1 TPSALTPAQAQP
13 ALQPDDT
20 TESFVM
26 RWNAWADEANPDRSV
41 INAVAEESDA
51 INAFF
56 EQYRKRYGYGRWVL
70 DDLTQPGHWNHASS
84 IIFGMAPHTRRL
96 RKILTADHAALRFPS
111 RAELVEEVRAEIDA
125 DEPTNRG
132 PVNHAE
138 MLYIGRIDESQQIR
152 NAGIHLSTEASFVIE
167 TSGDLTLIVENIT
180 GMLNAYRLLAER
192 PDPIDALMAV
202 AAEDSA
208 LNLIR
213 STLVRHGVRSRDG
226 ALQRIQD
233 ALVEHEARR
242 VRPSQDR
249 RLMDLAHTELLAAWF
264 EPDRPER
271 LTAQGGAWYESRADM
286 IEVWRSLGVQ
296 DLRLHPTILP
306 SPDSEFAPAAEQIR
320 VYRLLAEAFAR
331 DAARTRHSIIELE
344 SERLF
349 RTLVS
354 SDPDGRLAPALT
366 LFYLHDT
373 LFNSDFR
380 ADLQF
385 RAALTFLAVHR
396 HRACTG
402 QWPESLAAID
412 PEIMR
417 FDPIDPHSGQP
428 FGYAVI
434 DDQPTLWSAGPDRD
448 NDDGRSILRRP
459 ALPEGELPQFQSR
472 HWFTI
477 NEWNALSPE
486 VQAEHDGDIPLFP
499 PEG

>member
-1 TPSALTPAQAQP
+1 MLPY
-13 ALQPDDT
+13 D
-20 TESFVM
+20 
-26 RWNAWADEANPDRSV
+26 
-41 INAVAEESDA
+41 
-51 INAFF
+51 
-56 EQYRKRYGYGRWVL
+56 QYRKRYGYGRWVL
-70 DDLTQPGHWNHASS
+70 DDLTQPGHWSHASS
-84 IIFGMAPHTRRL
+84 IVFGMAPHTRRL
-96 RKILTADHAALRFPS
+96 RKILAAADHAALRFPT
-111 RAELVEEVRAEIDA
+111 RAELAEAARAEIDA
-125 DEPTNRG
+125 DEPHNRG
-132 PVNHAE
+132 PLNHAE
-138 MLYIGRIDESQQIR
+138 MFYIGRIDESQQIR

-226 ALQRIQD
+226 ALQRLQD

-242 VRPSQDR
+242 VRLSRDW

-264 EPDRPER
+264 EPDRPKG
-271 LTAQGGAWYESRADM
+271 LTAQGGAWYGSRSDM
-286 IEVWRSLGVQ
+286 IETWRSLGEQ
-296 DLRLHPTILP
+296 DHRLHPTILP

-331 DAARTRHSIIELE
+331 DAARTRHNTAELE

-349 RTLVS
+349 RTVVS

-366 LFYLHDT
+366 LFYVHDT
-373 LFNSDFR
+373 VFNSDFR

-385 RAALTFLAVHR
+385 RAALTILAVHR
-396 HRACTG
+396 HRARTG
-402 QWPESLAAID
+402 QWPDTLAAID

-417 FDPIDPHSGQP
+417 SDPIDPHSGQP

-434 DDQPTLWSAGPDRD
+434 DDRPTLWSAGPDRD
-448 NDDGRSILRRP
+448 NDDGRPIPNAP
-459 ALPEGELPQFQSR
+459 APPEGELPQAPSLR
-472 HWFTI
+472 WFTI
-477 NEWNALSPE
+477 NEWNALPPE
-486 VQAEHDGDIPLFP
+486 VHAEYDGDIPLFP
-499 PEG
+499 PAD